1 MRGWAAIPLEDVPRV
16 PTEEPG
22 PTWYPLQ
29 HAFGLTACGANMFVA
44 QAADDV
50 LVEEHDERKSEQE
63 ELYVVVAGRARFT
76 LDGEAIEAP
85 AVTVVAIRDPSVRRS
100 AIALEPGTT
109 LLALGGPPRETFRST
124 WREAHFQ
131 GVPRV
136 L

>member
-16 PTEEPG
+16 PSHEPG

-29 HAFGLTACGANMFVA
+29 HAFGLTAFGANVFVA
-44 QAADDV
+44 QAAGEV

-63 ELYVVVAGRARFT
+63 ELYVLIAGRARFT
-76 LDGEAIEAP
+76 LEGDAIEAA

-100 AIALEPGTT
+100 AVALEPGTT
-109 LLALGGPPRETFRST
+109 LLALGGPPQESFRST

-131 GVPRV
+131 GVPR
-136 L
+136 LL